1 MTQFIAS
8 ASRLWESGQLTNFEY
23 LMHLNAA
30 AGRSVHD
37 LTQYPVFPWI
47 LQDYSSETLDLSD
60 PQSFRDLSKPMGV
73 RDLFPLPLSQG
84 PLLPL
89 FAVFIPPDYH
99 YLTSLLLLLL
109 LFLLLLLG
117 ARRRQEARAISREVQ
132 LAG

>member
-99 YLTSLLLLLL
+99 YLTSLPPSLPLSFSPSPSSYPFPGTRLH
-109 LFLLLLLG
+109 G
-117 ARRRQEARAISREVQ
+117 EC
-132 LAG
+132 G